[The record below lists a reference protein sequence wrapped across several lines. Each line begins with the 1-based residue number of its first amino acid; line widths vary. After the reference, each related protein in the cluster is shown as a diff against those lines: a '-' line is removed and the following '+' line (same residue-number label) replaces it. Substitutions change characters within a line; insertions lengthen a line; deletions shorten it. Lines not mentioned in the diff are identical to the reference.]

1 MIFVR
6 IILSLNLEV
15 IKFLPHL
22 YPENFLS
29 PNKNTPLREM
39 WIRANQDA
47 VGSQEENE
55 IVQENI
61 KQGKIDTKQSLP
73 NVLDSMQKHI
83 LLALY
88 ASDFPLLGTALQQH
102 GRSVLTSKIRIAS
115 LDHNFWIHR
124 PFQIDDWLLFRIESP
139 ISANGRALVQ
149 GSFFT
154 KDGHQVA
161 TCVQEGWI
169 KV

>member
-1 MIFVR
+1 
-6 IILSLNLEV
+6 
-15 IKFLPHL
+15 
-22 YPENFLS
+22 
-29 PNKNTPLREM
+29 M
-39 WIRANQDA
+39 WIRANQD
-47 VGSQEENE
+47 VVTSPKENE
-55 IVQENI
+55 IEQEKKNNN
-61 KQGKIDTKQSLP
+61 TF
-73 NVLDSMQKHI
+73 VLDSMQKHI

-149 GSFFT
+149 EVSLQWMAN
-154 KDGHQVA
+154 K
-161 TCVQEGWI
+161 
-169 KV
+169 